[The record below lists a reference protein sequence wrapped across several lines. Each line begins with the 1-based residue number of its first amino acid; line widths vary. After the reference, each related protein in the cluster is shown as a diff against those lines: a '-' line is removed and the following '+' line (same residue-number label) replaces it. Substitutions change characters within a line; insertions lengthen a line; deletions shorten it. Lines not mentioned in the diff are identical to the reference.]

1 MCHQG
6 SEGGQDAAR
15 LGYCEEPAVNEAN
28 ANLSGPIFAMIR
40 SERNC
45 PRCGQGSPARL
56 RRKFWMRFFPAS
68 RYYKCNRC
76 SLKFLTTCI
85 LTLRFG

>member
-6 SEGGQDAAR
+6 PEGGQDAAR

-28 ANLSGPIFAMIR
+28 ANLRGPIFAMIK

-45 PRCGQGSPARL
+45 PRCGQGSPPRL
-56 RRKFWMRFFPAS
+56 RRKVWMRLLPAS
-68 RYYKCNRC
+68 RYYKCDRC
-76 SLKFLTTCI
+76 SLKFLAAAIWTV
-85 LTLRFG
+85 RFH